1 MKKLHIYVVMSTV
14 VFLGGGLIALAHL
27 WLSSKN
33 TYREVVATKSV
44 VETKKEMPQYLNHKT
59 KCFQCEKQ
67 LLSDVGDEG
76 VWFAQPSK
84 LYDAEQDG
92 ITQANNQVSGGYMG
106 KTVMFY
112 QAL

>member
-1 MKKLHIYVVMSTV
+1 MKKLHIYVAMSTV
-14 VFLGGGLIALAHL
+14 VFLGGGIIALTHM

-33 TYREVVATKSV
+33 TSRDVVATKSV
-44 VETKKEMPQYLNHKT
+44 VEPKIEVPQYLNHKT

-67 LLSDVGDEG
+67 LLSDVGDDG

-92 ITQANNQVSGGYMG
+92 IIQANNQSGGYMG

>member
-1 MKKLHIYVVMSTV
+1 MNKSIQIYLLTSTIVFLTGAIMAWIYHVMSRPSVNVTKV
-14 VFLGGGLIALAHL
+14 VSHPKVDDL
-27 WLSSKN
+27 
-33 TYREVVATKSV
+33 
-44 VETKKEMPQYLNHKT
+44 PPQQYLNHKT

-67 LLSDVGDEG
+67 LLQDVGDDG

-92 ITQANNQVSGGYMG
+92 IAQTRDLSGGYMG

-112 QAL
+112 